1 MPQISDELVRSI
13 AILLSGAGKP
23 IGTAFV
29 VEHRIVDEDFFY
41 AFYLITCEHCV
52 NNPVR
57 ARFSNGLSIEISPND
72 WRKPTTR
79 DDVVAFEVTDLV
91 APTRGAIGSINTGSV
106 VRPREPNFGIG
117 TDVYML
123 GLLVDVQ
130 DEGQNFPIARFGNLS
145 AFAEDQVLFEQGNG
159 VKRPCHLGDMRSRTG
174 FSGSPVIGYVEFTG
188 LDALSNLQSRLFGV
202 HSAQHSERIRVAS
215 EDGYKAL
222 DIPSS
227 MTRIVPAWEVLSLIE
242 TDHVFIENQARRK
255 REGKGLL
262 GNTGGT

>member
-1 MPQISDELVRSI
+1 
-13 AILLSGAGKP
+13 
-23 IGTAFV
+23 
-29 VEHRIVDEDFFY
+29 VEHRIVDEDFFD

-52 NNPVR
+52 GNPVR
-57 ARFSNGLSIEISPND
+57 ARFSNGLSTEISPND

-91 APTRGAIGSINTGSV
+91 APARSAIGSINTGSV
-106 VRPREPNFGIG
+106 VKPGEPTFGIG
-117 TDVYML
+117 TDLYML
-123 GLLVDVQ
+123 GLLIDVQ
-130 DEGQNFPIARFGNLS
+130 DIGQNLPIARFGNLS
-145 AFAEDQVLFEQGNG
+145 AFADDRVLMEQGNG

-188 LDALSNLQSRLFGV
+188 LDGHSNFQNRLFGV

-215 EDGYKAL
+215 ENGYKAL

-227 MTRIVPAWEVLSLIE
+227 MTRIVPAWEVLGLIE
-242 TDHVFIENQARRK
+242 TDQTFTDNQARRK
-255 REGKGLL
+255 REGRGLL